1 MTDKPLWRQVI
12 DGVDN
17 VIGPRLTEFTKTE
30 EFKDGLSTV
39 GNLSH
44 GLKSQLERRSRQWL
58 HMWNLPAGSDVA
70 QLKRQIASLDHEVR
84 RLRAELGKGASAAA
98 AADDNVRPVRPRQAR
113 STRQTRPAARGARN
127 G

>member
-1 MTDKPLWRQVI
+1 MSEKPLWRQVI

-17 VIGPRLTEFTKTE
+17 VIGPRLTEFTKTD
-30 EFKDGLSTV
+30 EFKDGLSTI
-39 GNLSH
+39 GNLSA
-44 GLKSQLERRSRQWL
+44 GLKSRLERRSRQWL
-58 HMWNLPAGSDVA
+58 HMWNLPAGSDVS

-84 RLRAELGKGASAAA
+84 RLRAELGKGGPA

-113 STRQTRPAARGARN
+113 STRQARPAARGANN